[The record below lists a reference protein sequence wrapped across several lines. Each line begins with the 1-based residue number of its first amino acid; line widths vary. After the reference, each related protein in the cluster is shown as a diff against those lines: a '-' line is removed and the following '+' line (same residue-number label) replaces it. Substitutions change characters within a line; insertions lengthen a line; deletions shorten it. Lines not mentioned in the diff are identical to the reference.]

1 MIVSLRGLL
10 REKKPASVWI
20 DAGGVGYGVHVSLST
35 FETLPAKGS
44 EVELLTVLVVREDSH
59 QLYGFATGSERKLF
73 ELLLT
78 VSGVGPRVALAIL
91 SGLRPEALARSLR
104 NQEVG
109 ALTAVSG
116 VGRKTA
122 ERILVELRDK
132 LPPELSSGPSLP
144 PAYEDAVAAL
154 VSLGFTQPQAR
165 EAVQSAAKGANGGAE
180 LEAIVR
186 EALASAGRK

>member
-10 REKKPASVWI
+10 REKKPALVWI
-20 DAGGVGYGVHVSLST
+20 EAGGIGYGVHVSLST
-35 FETLPAKGS
+35 YEMLPDKGS
-44 EVELLTVLVVREDSH
+44 EVELLTVLVVREESH
-59 QLYGFATGSERKLF
+59 QLYGFATATERKLF

-91 SGLRPEALARSLR
+91 SGLRPEALARTLR
-104 NQEVG
+104 QQEVG

-132 LPPELSSGPSLP
+132 LPADLSEGPSLP

-154 VSLGFTQPQAR
+154 VALGFKEPQAR
-165 EAVQSAAKGANGGAE
+165 DAVRSAAKGANGGAD

-186 EALASAGRK
+186 TALASAGRK

>member
-10 REKKPASVWI
+10 REKKPARVWI
-20 DAGGVGYGVHVSLST
+20 EAGGVGYGVHVSLST
-35 FETLPAKGS
+35 YETLPAQGR
-44 EVELLTVLVVREDSH
+44 EVELLTVLVVREESH
-59 QLYGFATGSERKLF
+59 QLYGFATASERKLF

-104 NQEVG
+104 QEDVG
-109 ALTAVSG
+109 ALTAVAG

-132 LPPELSSGPSLP
+132 LPSDMAEGPSLP

-154 VSLGFTQPQAR
+154 VALGFSQPQAR
-165 EAVQSAAKGANGGAE
+165 EAVQSAAKGGNGGAD

-186 EALASAGRK
+186 TALASAGRK